1 MKDLLLTGDRVHS
14 IRGCLSGTMAYVLR
28 CHAPGRKTFCDALRE
43 AIANGYTETD
53 VREDLSGEDMARKVV
68 ILARELGMDLELSDV
83 AVESFLPAHVAD
95 KSYEEDDLCEAVVR
109 DLERA
114 GVDGEIDARLASA
127 QDADTVLRYAFEIDV
142 DAGRC
147 RVEIIAADATDP
159 LYRLK
164 KNENLVAFTTDR
176 YVTAPLIIKGAA
188 AGAELAA
195 AGIFADLLRLTT
207 YSEYFA

>member
-1 MKDLLLTGDRVHS
+1 
-14 IRGCLSGTMAYVLR
+14 MAYVLR
-28 CHAPGRKTFCDALRE
+28 CHAPGKTTFCDALRE
-43 AIANGYTETD
+43 AVAQGYTETD

-68 ILARELGMDLELSDV
+68 ILARELGMAIELSDV
-83 AVESFLPAHVAD
+83 RVESFLPEDVASKTYKGD
-95 KSYEEDDLCEAVVR
+95 VNEQVVNDLCK
-109 DLERA
+109 A
-114 GVDGEIDARLASA
+114 GVNEQMDARLASA
-127 QDADTVLRYAFEIDV
+127 STEETVLRYAFEIDV
-142 DAGRC
+142 SNNAC
-147 RVEIIAADATDP
+147 KVQIIAATKRDP

-207 YSEYFA
+207 YGDYFA

>member
-1 MKDLLLTGDRVHS
+1 MHS

-28 CHAPGRKTFCDALRE
+28 CHAPGKTTFCDALRE
-43 AIANGYTETD
+43 AVAQGYTETD

-68 ILARELGMDLELSDV
+68 ILARELGMAIELSDV
-83 AVESFLPAHVAD
+83 RVESFLPEDVASKTYKGD
-95 KSYEEDDLCEAVVR
+95 VNEQVVNDLCK
-109 DLERA
+109 A
-114 GVDGEIDARLASA
+114 GVNEQMDARLASA
-127 QDADTVLRYAFEIDV
+127 STEETVLRYAFEIDV
-142 DAGRC
+142 SNNAC
-147 RVEIIAADATDP
+147 KVQIIAATKRDP

-207 YSEYFA
+207 YGDYFA

>member
-1 MKDLLLTGDRVHS
+1 
-14 IRGCLSGTMAYVLR
+14 MAYVLR

-114 GVDGEIDARLASA
+114 GVDGEIDA
-127 QDADTVLRYAFEIDV
+127 
-142 DAGRC
+142 GRC

-164 KNENLVAFTTDR
+164 KNENLVAFT
-176 YVTAPLIIKGAA
+176 
-188 AGAELAA
+188 
-195 AGIFADLLRLTT
+195 
-207 YSEYFA
+207 